1 KLLLAAESIPLS
13 SKDAKKQK
21 DDEEAKQLLVDMI
34 VNETLRNT
42 NFMQNLRKTKVD
54 TVWDEKRKQEKEE
67 LKKKRDEMKKKRE
80 QQQKNKQDKA
90 MGKKN
95 KK

>member
-1 KLLLAAESIPLS
+1 MCVFFLVIVA
-13 SKDAKKQK
+13 DAKKQK
-21 DDEEAKQLLVDMI
+21 DDEEAKHLLVDMI

-80 QQQKNKQDKA
+80 EQQKNKQDKA

>member
-1 KLLLAAESIPLS
+1 MS
-13 SKDAKKQK
+13 SKGGGPGIGIDLGTTNSCVGEIMIPNDQDAKKQK

-54 TVWDEKRKQEKEE
+54 TVWDEKRKQEKEM
-67 LKKKRDEMKKKRE
+67 R
-80 QQQKNKQDKA
+80 
-90 MGKKN
+90 
-95 KK
+95 